1 MRFGLRARVVAA
13 IVLVTTTATAVMTYF
28 AYQIQMDDTDNR
40 YRQATE
46 FVAISDSQVMNGELG
61 QIAAGSDDV
70 EGLLDRAARNV
81 RFIAGLEW
89 TIVSVTT
96 PGQVFRIVRP
106 RPGDSRLDGLNNPAP
121 SLQHTQ
127 AVLEGVAGDILVPAE
142 GPYNQR
148 SAITTDPAS
157 GRRLLAVS
165 ITFFQT
171 PYLFVEFFD
180 LGKLDTDLATLRWKL
195 VWVASGVSVLGVG
208 AALLIARRIRRP
220 ILGVS
225 EAAKELGGGALDVRV
240 PVKGRDEVA
249 DLARSFNA
257 MAQRL
262 GESIE
267 QQRRFVA
274 DVAHD
279 LRTPLA
285 SMVAVVDNL
294 DNATPATR
302 TRATEILGT
311 QARRLA
317 RLVEDLLEIAQFD
330 AGKAD
335 LRTETVDLRALV
347 ADAAEVSDV
356 DDLGI
361 IGDATVVADPRR
373 IHTVVSNLLTN
384 AVRHGAA
391 PITASITSTES
402 AVTLEVRDSGPGV
415 PEDLLPILFD
425 RFVRG
430 DRARQA
436 SDGSG
441 LGLSIARENTL
452 AHGGTLTVHN
462 ESGAVF
468 TLTLPRHTVGTLNS
482 D

>member
-1 MRFGLRARVVAA
+1 MRFGLRTRVVAA

-28 AYQIQMDDTDNR
+28 AYQIQVDDTEKR
-40 YRQATE
+40 YQ
-46 FVAISDSQVMNGELG
+46 FAIESMAINDSQVMNGELG
-61 QIAAGSDDV
+61 QIAAGSDNV
-70 EGLLDRAARNV
+70 EGLLDRAAGNV
-81 RFIAGLEW
+81 HFIGGMDWA
-89 TIVSVTT
+89 IVSVTK
-96 PGQVFRIVRP
+96 PGQEFRIVRHP
-106 RPGDSRLDGLNNPAP
+106 VYHSLAFAAPTAPEQSRE
-121 SLQHTQ
+121 HMQ
-127 AVLEGVAGDILVPAE
+127 AILERTAAVILVPAE
-142 GPYNQR
+142 GPFNQR
-148 SAITTDPAS
+148 SVVTTDPAS

-165 ITFFQT
+165 VTFFKT

-180 LGKLDTDLATLRWKL
+180 IGKLDTDLAALRWKL
-195 VWVASGVSVLGVG
+195 VWVASGVSLLGVG

-220 ILGVS
+220 ILSVS
-225 EAAKELGGGALDVRV
+225 EAAKELGEGALDVRV

-285 SMVAVVDNL
+285 SMVAAVDSL

-317 RLVEDLLEIAQFD
+317 RLVEDLLEIARFD
-330 AGKAD
+330 AGKAE

-347 ADAAEVSDV
+347 TDAAEVSDV
-356 DDLGI
+356 DIMLT
-361 IGDATVVADPRR
+361 GDATVVADPRR
-373 IHTVVSNLLTN
+373 IHTVVTNLLTN
-384 AVRHGAA
+384 AARHGAA
-391 PITASITSTES
+391 PITVGIDSAES
-402 AVTLEVRDSGPGV
+402 AVVLEVRDSGPGV

-430 DRARQA
+430 DHARQA
-436 SDGSG
+436 TDGSG

-462 ESGAVF
+462 DSGAVF
-468 TLTLPRHTVGTLNS
+468 TLTLPRHTEGTLNS

>member
-1 MRFGLRARVVAA
+1 MRFGLRTRVVAA
-13 IVLVTTTATAVMTYF
+13 VVLVTTTATAIMTYS
-28 AYQIQMDDTDNR
+28 AYQLQVNESLGR
-40 YRQATE
+40 FASSAATTFE
-46 FVAISDSQVMNGELG
+46 ADFKRLTPVMQSSEAGWLDHATRLMLLQDADWAVVSMKPNGPLATVRSVTNPPPVSLAQFVISDSDRLQMLTGYKADLFRPEAGPAMLSVVYTKVPSTGRQVFV
-61 QIAAGSDDV
+61 ITAGFD
-70 EGLLDRAARNV
+70 
-81 RFIAGLEW
+81 
-89 TIVSVTT
+89 T
-96 PGQVFRIVRP
+96 PG
-106 RPGDSRLDGLNNPAP
+106 
-121 SLQHTQ
+121 
-127 AVLEGVAGDILVPAE
+127 
-142 GPYNQR
+142 Y
-148 SAITTDPAS
+148 
-157 GRRLLAVS
+157 
-165 ITFFQT
+165 
-171 PYLFVEFFD
+171 YLTETYD
-180 LGKLDTDLATLRWKL
+180 LGPLSNDLTALRWKL
-195 VWVASGVSVLGVG
+195 VYIALGVAVLGVI
-208 AALLIARRIRRP
+208 AALFAARRVQRP
-220 ILGVS
+220 VLQVAAAAEHLG
-225 EAAKELGGGALDVRV
+225 AGDLDVRV

-262 GESIE
+262 GESMD

-285 SMVAVVDNL
+285 SMVAVVDSL

-335 LRTETVDLRALV
+335 LRMETVDLRALV
-347 ADAAEVSDV
+347 ADAADVSDV
-356 DDLGI
+356 DDLEI
-361 IGDATVVADPRR
+361 TGDATVVADPRR

-391 PITASITSTES
+391 PITAGITGTES
-402 AVTLEVRDSGPGV
+402 TVTLEVRDSGPGV
-415 PEDLLPILFD
+415 PEDLLAILFD

-436 SDGSG
+436 SAGSG

-452 AHGGTLTVHN
+452 AHGGTLIAHN
-462 ESGAVF
+462 DSGAVF
-468 TLTLPRHTVGTLNS
+468 TLTLPRQPQVSMRGK
-482 D
+482 